1 MTLTHI
7 HPQPVTLIQPHKIDQ
22 MQRHQVS
29 TLFQTLL
36 LSWLKKTQDWNS
48 RLLFMLE
55 EGGLSGSMP
64 MSINRLGLNKSILK
78 HTSKKDSIEPMN
90 QVREKKKLLIIGT
103 ENKNLMIWILENKTF
118 RPIHVHCS

>member
-55 EGGLSGSMP
+55 EGGLIGSMP

-90 QVREKKKLLIIGT
+90 QVREKK
-103 ENKNLMIWILENKTF
+103 
-118 RPIHVHCS
+118 SY